1 MDIPI
6 PEWNITLI
14 DITWMIWCDSVGT
27 AQVLECSTLKVIE
40 YVDDAESYTRAI
52 SGSSS
57 SEYVILNVTLSV
69 IQMKR
74 QEMMC

>member
-1 MDIPI
+1 M
-6 PEWNITLI
+6 
-14 DITWMIWCDSVGT
+14 
-27 AQVLECSTLKVIE
+27 LECSTLKAIE

>member
-1 MDIPI
+1 
-6 PEWNITLI
+6 
-14 DITWMIWCDSVGT
+14 MIWCDSVGR

-40 YVDDAESYTRAI
+40 YVDDTESYTRAI
-52 SGSSS
+52 SESSS

>member
-1 MDIPI
+1 M
-6 PEWNITLI
+6 
-14 DITWMIWCDSVGT
+14 MYCF
-27 AQVLECSTLKVIE
+27 TLKVIE
-40 YVDDAESYTRAI
+40 YVDDTESYTRAI